1 MSDKEN
7 FLRKVN
13 QAFVEGDREFLLE
26 AISEDICWD
35 IVGEKMVS
43 GKNEFSDALEQMQ
56 EMPPIKID
64 IHKVVI
70 QEASAVVTGVVVGRN
85 HVGQKKNFG
94 FCDIYELAADSKEL
108 RINKMTSYVI
118 DISKYKQY
126 RETC

>member
-1 MSDKEN
+1 MSEKEQ

-13 QAFVEGDREFLLE
+13 QAFVDGDREFLLNS
-26 AISEDICWD
+26 ISDEICWD

-43 GKNEFSDALEQMQ
+43 GKVEFSDALDQMQ
-56 EMPPIKID
+56 EMPPINID

-70 QEASAVVTGVVVGRN
+70 QENSAVVTGIVVGRN
-85 HVGQKKNFG
+85 HLGQKKNFG
-94 FCDIYELAADSKEL
+94 FCDIYDLKDAEKPLID
-108 RINKMTSYVI
+108 KMTSYVI